1 MAVGTISSSAR
12 AQLMTTQRRLDQDT
26 SARDAAQ
33 RLVDQDN
40 DSVSN
45 AQRAARREL
54 QSRSVRGGR
63 LDVTA

>member
-1 MAVGTISSSAR
+1 MTVGGISSSAR
-12 AQLMTTQRRLDQDT
+12 MELTTSQRRLDQDT

-40 DSVSN
+40 DAVSN

-54 QSRSVRGGR
+54 QSRSVRGSQF
-63 LDVTA
+63 DVTV